1 VDLYTFSLLL
11 GAAGLGTMALLGFA
25 HSHAG
30 GQSHSH
36 SAPHGHG
43 PGHAHAHSHGHGHGH
58 GHSHAHGNGHSIKE
72 VGARTLWALISP
84 RVIFS
89 LVLGFGMVGLV
100 ARSFLEGLLLLG
112 VAVAGGIAFE
122 RLIVTPIWNF
132 TMRFASAPALTLE
145 SCVTEEAT
153 AVTSF
158 DGKGQGLIAVE
169 LDGHL
174 VQVLGTLKAGDR
186 AAGIRVRAGDRVR
199 IEEVDS
205 ERNRCTVSAL

>member
-1 VDLYTFSLLL
+1 MDLYTFSLLL

-30 GQSHSH
+30 GQPHSH
-36 SAPHGHG
+36 SAHHGNG
-43 PGHAHAHSHGHGHGH
+43 PGHAHAHSHGHGNGH
-58 GHSHAHGNGHSIKE
+58 GHSIKE

-89 LVLGFGMVGLV
+89 LVLGFGMVGLI
-100 ARSFLEGLLLLG
+100 ARSFLAGMLLLG
-112 VAVAGGIAFE
+112 VAIVGGVVFE
-122 RLIVTPIWNF
+122 RLIVSPIWNF

-153 AVTSF
+153 AVSSF
-158 DGKGQGLIAVE
+158 DGNGQGLIAVE
-169 LDGHL
+169 LDGHV
-174 VQVLGTLKAGDR
+174 VQVLGTLKSSDR